1 MSWRP
6 KTDLKLPEV
15 RVPLVLS
22 DLFYDLRDRRLFPLV
37 ALVIVALVA
46 VPFLLSESGSGGAAP
61 PIPSPASPGPGA
73 GRAQL
78 TVVGDD
84 HGLREPSKR
93 LAHRSPKDPFRQQ
106 YTTPVGGGEPVAQT
120 STSTTTSTA
129 VSTENGA
136 GPEGGATT
144 TETSTSAPSETTET
158 TETHSGSG
166 GSATGPITIFT
177 FAIDL
182 KIVKTVPKAG
192 GGVSRG
198 EPETRQRV
206 LPPATLPGAKAQV
219 LTYIGISPQTQQP
232 LFMVSDEVSSVFGEA
247 KCVSG
252 TGGCQLLEAEP
263 GFPLTVVYGPNDVRY
278 KFTVLKVEPVA
289 AGHSHS

>member
-1 MSWRP
+1 MSRLP
-6 KTDLKLPEV
+6 KPDLKLPEV

-22 DLFYDLRDRRLFPLV
+22 DLFHDLRDRRLFPLV

-46 VPFLLSESGSGGAAP
+46 VPFLLSDSGSGSGGIAP
-61 PIPSPASPGPGA
+61 PIPAPSSSGPGA
-73 GRAQL
+73 AAAQL
-78 TVVGDD
+78 TVVRTD

-93 LAHRSPKDPFRQQ
+93 LAHLSPKDPFRQQ
-106 YTTPVGGGEPVAQT
+106 YTTPAGGEEPVTQT
-120 STSTTTSTA
+120 STSVTTST
-129 VSTENGA
+129 TETSGGA
-136 GPEGGATT
+136 EGGATT
-144 TETSTSAPSETTET
+144 ETQTSGPSETTES
-158 TETHSGSG
+158 HSGSG

-182 KIVKTVPKAG
+182 KIVKTVPKSG
-192 GGVSRG
+192 GGKSKS

-206 LPPATLPGAKAQV
+206 LPPATLPGAKTQV
-219 LTYIGISPQTQQP
+219 LTYIGISPKTQQP

-252 TGGCQLLEAEP
+252 AGGCQLLEAEP

-289 AGHSHS
+289 AGHSRS